1 MTRGLCRFLVAI
13 GFVLPIPLS
22 VHAEIP
28 GGTEGGL
35 LGYVKKEDPSYSWKL
50 KDTQETAQGKV
61 YNIDLVS
68 QTWQGFVW
76 KHRLQIYQPKD
87 SKLADTMLLY
97 NTGGG
102 PNTASQVLALE
113 LARRIGHPI
122 AFLFDIPNQPIFD
135 KKEDA
140 LIAETFVRFLEG
152 GGKDE
157 SWPLLFPMVK
167 SLVRAMDALQAF
179 SDKEWQKPV
188 KHFVVTGGSKRGW
201 TSWLTG
207 AADERVKAIAPLVI
221 DTLNMH
227 PQMKHQL
234 EMFGQPS
241 EMIHDYVERKLVPAP
256 NTPEA
261 QKLWQMI
268 DPYFYLDRLS
278 KPKLLVNGGNDPYW
292 TVDALNLYWD
302 DLKGDKYVLIV
313 PNAGHDLRQATSG
326 AKDLANRAVAT
337 ISVFTKAQIEGKRLP
352 KMTWRHADVENQ
364 LRLTITTDT
373 KPKAARLWVIDSD
386 TKDFRKSTWKE
397 KEAEIGPDGKTITG
411 FVEPPAK
418 GHRAFYGEVE
428 FEFEGAKYSLS
439 TQVRVSGA
447 K

>member
-1 MTRGLCRFLVAI
+1 MIRRFCTISVAAAFLVAI
-13 GFVLPIPLS
+13 PFTVR
-22 VHAEIP
+22 AEIP
-28 GGTEGGL
+28 GSDNGGL
-35 LGYVKKEDPSYSWKL
+35 YGYVKKDDPSFSWKL
-50 KDTQETAQGKV
+50 KDTQESLQGKV

-68 QTWQGFVW
+68 QTWQGIVW
-76 KHRLQIYQPKD
+76 KHRLQVYQPKG
-87 SKLADTMLLY
+87 STLADTMLLY

-102 PNTASQVLALE
+102 PGTASQMLALE

-122 AFLFDIPNQPIFD
+122 AFLFDIPNQPIYD

-179 SDKEWQKPV
+179 SDKEWQRPLKQ
-188 KHFVVTGGSKRGW
+188 FVVTGGSKRGW

-207 AADERVKAIAPLVI
+207 AADPRVKAIAPLVI

-234 EMFGQPS
+234 EMFGKPS

-256 NTPEA
+256 DTPEA
-261 QKLWQMI
+261 QRLWKMI
-268 DPYFYLDRLS
+268 DPYFYLDRLTM
-278 KPKLLVNGGNDPYW
+278 PKLLVNGGNDPYW
-292 TVDALNLYWD
+292 TVDALNLYWN

-313 PNAGHDLRQATSG
+313 PNAGHDLRQLTG
-326 AKDLANRAVAT
+326 GTKDLANRAVAA
-337 ISVFTKAQIEGKRLP
+337 ISIFAKAQIDGKPLP
-352 KMTWRHADVENQ
+352 KMEWRHADVENQ
-364 LRLTITTDT
+364 MRLSITTDT
-373 KPKAARLWVIDSD
+373 RPAAARLWVIDSE

-397 KEAEIGPDGKTITG
+397 KETEISADGKRVLG
-411 FVEPPAK
+411 FVEPPVN
-418 GHRAFYGEVE
+418 GFRAFYGEVE
-428 FEFEGAKYSLS
+428 FDSEGSKYSLS
-439 TQVRVSGA
+439 TQVRVAGG